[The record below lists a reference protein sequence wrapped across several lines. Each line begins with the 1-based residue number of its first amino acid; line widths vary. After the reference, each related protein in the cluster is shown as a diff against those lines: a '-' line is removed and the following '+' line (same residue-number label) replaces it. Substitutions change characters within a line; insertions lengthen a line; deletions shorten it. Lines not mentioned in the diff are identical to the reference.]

1 MPPRSPHIGG
11 GVVLGGAEQPPQML
25 PPPDGF
31 SRPANLAQSYT
42 FFDTM
47 KIQDMEDFYE
57 NMPRM
62 PKVLVPHDVYHEDW
76 IRFIQVKF
84 PGSLDKR
91 IVGDRFVDKPSLKD
105 LALSWAGKL
114 PTTDPTRASRPSLM
128 AADLI
133 ELWNNS
139 FFAQRGVEVV
149 LFKGHERRSGPWIG
163 QVERNLPGFGD
174 GSDDD
179 SSSSVSASDSD
190 SSDGK
195 YARGGG
201 GGGGGYY
208 GGYAADAKRR
218 KAERKAEKKRKNKD
232 KKARR
237 RARERER
244 TYALYI
250 TCITP
255 RDGATY

>member
-1 MPPRSPHIGG
+1 M
-11 GVVLGGAEQPPQML
+11 
-25 PPPDGF
+25 
-31 SRPANLAQSYT
+31 
-42 FFDTM
+42 
-47 KIQDMEDFYE
+47 
-57 NMPRM
+57 
-62 PKVLVPHDVYHEDW
+62 
-76 IRFIQVKF
+76 
-84 PGSLDKR
+84 
-91 IVGDRFVDKPSLKD
+91 KD

-114 PTTDPTRASRPSLM
+114 PTTDPTRASRPSLVT
-128 AADLI
+128 AELI
-133 ELWNNS
+133 DLWNNS

-174 GSDDD
+174 GSDSD
-179 SSSSVSASDSD
+179 SSSSLSPSDSD

-195 YARGGG
+195 YARGAAGG
-201 GGGGGYY
+201 PGGGGYY

-218 KAERKAEKKRKNKD
+218 KAERKAEKKRKNKE

-244 TYALYI
+244 TYAIYI
-250 TCITP
+250 SCITP

>member
-1 MPPRSPHIGG
+1 M
-11 GVVLGGAEQPPQML
+11 LGGAEQPSPML

-47 KIQDMEDFYE
+47 KIQDMDDFYE

-76 IRFIQVKF
+76 IRFIQVSSLVSAKKNL
-84 PGSLDKR
+84 GS
-91 IVGDRFVDKPSLKD
+91 VVDESFLKD

-114 PTTDPTRASRPSLM
+114 PTTDPNRASRPSTVTSE
-128 AADLI
+128 LI
-133 ELWNNS
+133 DLWNNS

-163 QVERNLPGFGD
+163 QIERNLPGFGD
-174 GSDDD
+174 GSDSD
-179 SSSSVSASDSD
+179 SSSSLSPSDSD

-195 YARGGG
+195 FARGAAGGPGG

-218 KAERKAEKKRKNKD
+218 KAERKADKKRKNKE

-244 TYALYI
+244 TYAIYI
-250 TCITP
+250 SCITP

>member
-1 MPPRSPHIGG
+1 MPPRSPHVGG
-11 GVVLGGAEQPPQML
+11 GAVLGGVEQPPQML

-47 KIQDMEDFYE
+47 KIQDMDDFYE

-76 IRFIQVKF
+76 IRFIQ
-84 PGSLDKR
+84 
-91 IVGDRFVDKPSLKD
+91 D

-114 PTTDPTRASRPSLM
+114 PSTDPSRASRPSLV

-149 LFKGHERRSGPWIG
+149 LFKGHERRSGPWTG

-174 GSDDD
+174 D
-179 SSSSVSASDSD
+179 SDSD
-190 SSDGK
+190 SSTVSSDSDSSEGK
-195 YARGGG
+195 YARAGGGG

>member
-1 MPPRSPHIGG
+1 MPPRSPNV
-11 GVVLGGAEQPPQML
+11 GVGAMLGGAEQPPQML

-47 KIQDMEDFYE
+47 KIQDMDDFYE

-76 IRFIQVKF
+76 IRFISVSFLVPSAKEF
-84 PGSLDKR
+84 FGYRSLTKLL
-91 IVGDRFVDKPSLKD
+91 VKD

-114 PTTDPTRASRPSLM
+114 PATDPNRASRPSLV

-139 FFAQRGVEVV
+139 FFAQRGAEVV
-149 LFKGHERRSGPWIG
+149 LFKGHERRSGPWTG

-174 GSDDD
+174 GSDSD
-179 SSSSVSASDSD
+179 SSSSVSSGSD

-195 YARGGG
+195 YARG